1 MEKMFIYTK
10 MQYREEM
17 WLNARQLY
25 ARLNLAGME
34 QYVLS
39 MKIVAHGF
47 VTVPQGLLE
56 PYAKDR
62 FVQRI
67 HANLVEPVWEA
78 KQVQDFYVYARSE
91 EEALYVKM
99 VGQNKLIVYHSFLL
113 KFLS

>member
-56 PYAKDR
+56 PYANDR
-62 FVQRI
+62 YVQRT
-67 HANLVEPVWEA
+67 HASLVEPV
-78 KQVQDFYVYARSE
+78 
-91 EEALYVKM
+91 
-99 VGQNKLIVYHSFLL
+99 
-113 KFLS
+113 